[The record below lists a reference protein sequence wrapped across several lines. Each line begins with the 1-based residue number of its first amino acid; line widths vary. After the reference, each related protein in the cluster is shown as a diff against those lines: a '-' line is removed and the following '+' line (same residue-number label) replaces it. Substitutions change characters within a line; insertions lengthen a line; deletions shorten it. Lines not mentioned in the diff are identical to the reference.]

1 MKHGILTI
9 LAPII
14 QDREDQVRDRLL
26 LLQDG
31 GLPTA
36 PLIGLHFAS
45 LSVIKDSKKT
55 HYLRPHVLF
64 DANFDGTRED
74 FIDALVT
81 HGGPWLDTVFQDC
94 EGYPDAGTELAQVVK
109 NYLLAH
115 DAGADCVYI
124 AYPFRT
130 VGQIQHEHRLR
141 NEVARLDAINRFGLP
156 QDALAPPRQRSLVA
170 RIRTQI
176 AEIPALQGALTLP
189 ERPFVTTYGPLLGDF
204 ALRLIAGLLVIGA
217 IPFAIPNLE
226 NYAGNAGVA
235 VTTVIL
241 MVVSILIG
249 LTAVWR
255 PGWQRWSV
263 IPLIAAV
270 LSVFTARNDNVQQF
284 LAATDRGVSM
294 IARLVVAPV
303 VVGLVLAVIAWLI
316 LVQIHESW
324 RDPDPPLPSWDPDEE
339 RSLRGRERHDAQNL
353 LIGLNAIKPGFLNLR
368 LRLWILGV
376 FNLSFRLMTVRF
388 VLWTIHFVKYLTK
401 SGRLAG
407 ISSIHFARW
416 VIVNHG
422 RHVLFISHY
431 DGDWDAYLGDFVEQ
445 AKKPLTAIWSNCV
458 GFPRSWFLFFGG
470 AGDQRAFKA
479 YARRSQHRTLWV
491 HRAYPDL
498 AVSDIEN
505 HTAIRE
511 ALGSSLDA
519 AGLEALLRRL

>member
-9 LAPII
+9 VAPII
-14 QDREDQVRDRLL
+14 QGREDLVRHRLWA
-26 LLQDG
+26 LQDG

-45 LSVIKDSKKT
+45 LSVIENYVGT
-55 HYLRPHVLF
+55 APLRPHVLL

-74 FIDALVT
+74 FIDALVI

-94 EGYPDAGTELAQVVK
+94 EGYPAAGTQLAQVVK
-109 NYLLAH
+109 NYLLAN
-115 DAGADCVYI
+115 DAGADCAYI
-124 AYPFRT
+124 AYPYRT
-130 VGQIQHEHRLR
+130 VGQIQQEHRLR
-141 NEVARLDAINRFGLP
+141 DAVAALDAINRYGLP
-156 QDALAPPRQRSLVA
+156 QSALPPPRQRSLVA

-176 AEIPALQGALTLP
+176 AGTPALQGALTLP
-189 ERPFVTTYGPLLGDF
+189 ERPFITTYGGLLGDF
-204 ALRLIAGLLVIGA
+204 ALRIIAGLVVIGL
-217 IPFAIPNLE
+217 IPHVIPKLQAS
-226 NYAGNAGVA
+226 AGTAGVTLTTA
-235 VTTVIL
+235 VLFVI
-241 MVVSILIG
+241 SILIG

-255 PGWQRWSV
+255 PNWQRWSL

-270 LSVFTARNDNVQQF
+270 LTLLAAKYMPVQQF
-284 LAATDRGVSM
+284 LDATDRGILI
-294 IARLVVAPV
+294 IAG
-303 VVGLVLAVIAWLI
+303 GLAIAVLALALLVFGWLL
-316 LVQIHESW
+316 LVQLHESL
-324 RDPDPPLPSWDPDEE
+324 RDPDPPLPSWDPNEE
-339 RSLRGRERHDAQNL
+339 RRLRARERHDAQNL
-353 LIGLNAIKPGFLNLR
+353 LIGLNAVKPGFINLGF
-368 LRLWILGV
+368 RLWTL
-376 FNLSFRLMTVRF
+376 RA
-388 VLWTIHFVKYLTK
+388 VLWTIHFLKYLTK

-416 VIVNHG
+416 VIINHG

-445 AKKPLTAIWSNCV
+445 ARKPLTAIWSNCV

-479 YARRSQHRTLWV
+479 YARRSQHRTLWIY
-491 HRAYPDL
+491 RAYPDL

-511 ALGSSLDA
+511 ALGRSLDA